1 VDRVRVEAASVGGKP
16 VYFVVEF
23 PWEADATSAFPGLL
37 GETWPVVALIFL
49 FGLPLAAT
57 GLAVWNWRAGRADL
71 GGAARLAGVLFALW
85 LARWA
90 FTAHHVTDQ
99 REEQL
104 LLPALGLAVYQAA
117 IVAVFYL
124 ALEPVVR
131 KRWPWRMVGWARLV
145 AGRVRDP
152 LVGRDVL
159 VGLAIGSGFVVVLFN
174 FAAGPVW
181 APELIG
187 PFPLGDYDYDPAVSV
202 THPLTTGVRMGF
214 TYFFLI
220 FLAHWA
226 CRNRWLGGAIVFLA
240 LLALY
245 FSAPDV
251 IKPVTLAVTVAVGA
265 VVLQVTALRFGLLAF
280 VASLL
285 PWGWLLLSGW
295 SLDVR
300 AWYATGPNLA
310 IGVMLALTGYCAYTA
325 TGGRGVT
332 RAGG

>member
-1 VDRVRVEAASVGGKP
+1 VRVEAASVGGKP

-23 PWEADATSAFPGLL
+23 PWEADAASAFPGFP
-37 GETWPVVALIFL
+37 GKTWPFVGVLFL
-49 FGLPLAAT
+49 FGLPLAAA

-131 KRWPWRMVGWARLV
+131 KRWPWRLVGWNRLL
-145 AGRVRDP
+145 AGRIRDP
-152 LVGRDVL
+152 LVARDVL
-159 VGLAIGSGFVVVLFN
+159 VGLAIGSGFIVVLFHL
-174 FAAGPVW
+174 AAGPVW
-181 APELIG
+181 APELIHL
-187 PFPLGDYDYDPAVSV
+187 PVLDDHAYDPAVSV

-214 TYFFLI
+214 SFFFLI

-226 CRNRWLGGAIVFLA
+226 CRNRWVGGAVVVLA

-245 FSAPDV
+245 FSAPNV
-251 IKPVTLAVTVAVGA
+251 VKPVTLAFTVAVGA
-265 VVLQVTALRFGLLAF
+265 VVLQVTALRFGLLTF
-280 VASLL
+280 VASML
-285 PWGWLLLSGW
+285 PWGWLLLGGW

-300 AWYATGPNLA
+300 AWYATGPTLGVA
-310 IGVMLALTGYCAYTA
+310 VMLALTVYAAHTA
-325 TGGRGVT
+325 VGGRGRVV
-332 RAGG
+332 A